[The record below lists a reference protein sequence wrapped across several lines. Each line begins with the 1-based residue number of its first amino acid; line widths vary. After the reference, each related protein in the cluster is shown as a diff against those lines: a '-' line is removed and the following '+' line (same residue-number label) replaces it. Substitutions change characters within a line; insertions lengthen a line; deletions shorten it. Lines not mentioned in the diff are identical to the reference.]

1 MPAKNKGGRGHKSDK
16 RYERFTVTLPPDL
29 KEQLDTL
36 AASWE
41 LTRSGLLS
49 LILNQYF
56 SGMSGLPEQVAP
68 APSLSLEGV
77 TVLRVMSSTL
87 PGGLKNKL
95 RWASTRYFALES
107 DLSSSPELR
116 LDPTNGKAVWRT
128 VTGKGI
134 RRDTVEL
141 LVKAGILTP
150 EG

>member
-49 LILNQYF
+49 LIMNQYF

-77 TVLRVMSSTL
+77 TVLRVLSCTL
-87 PGGLKNKL
+87 PPALRNKL
-95 RWASTRYFALES
+95 RWSPERYAALEA
-107 DLSSSPELR
+107 DLSSGFELR
-116 LDPTNGKAVWRT
+116 MDLTNGKAVWRT